1 MQSPRHTGPLGRS
14 LRKRIAKE
22 NPDEEFIDKEEFP
35 LGYIWS
41 ESIDQ
46 QLDRLKPWGVSNPE
60 VIESGRIAVRTL
72 TFEYM
77 SKCFNDVGR
86 VMQKC
91 ESPIE
96 AIMLGAFIT
105 LSTKKGMNLRLI
117 PDRDKVEHV
126 INRAHRTHMAD
137 HLSNILVTISPQV
150 HIGDYRVD
158 ILLEYEFLQRE
169 FPDEAKRSAST
180 NGALTHQPEQV
191 PSQRTGVKF
200 VVECDGHAFHEKTK
214 EQAAQD
220 KRRDRTLQSLG
231 FKVFRFT
238 GMEINNDVLSC
249 AEEVFDTFFRES
261 GIQRG

>member
-1 MQSPRHTGPLGRS
+1 MGPLGRS

-22 NPDEEFIDKEEFP
+22 NPDEEFIDKEEIP

-41 ESIDQ
+41 ESIDS
-46 QLDRLKPWGVSNPE
+46 QLNRLTPWGVSNPDA
-60 VIESGRIAVRTL
+60 IESGRIAVRAL

-77 SKCFNDVGR
+77 SKCFNDVGF
-86 VMQKC
+86 VMNKC

-96 AIMLGAFIT
+96 AIMLGAFVT
-105 LSTKKGMNLRLI
+105 LSAKKGLNLRLL
-117 PDRDKVEHV
+117 PDRNKAEHV
-126 INRAHRTHMAD
+126 IERAHRTHMAD
-137 HLSNILVTISPQV
+137 HQSSILVTISPQV
-150 HIGDYRVD
+150 QIGDYRVD

-169 FPDEAKRSAST
+169 FPDEAKIVASN
-180 NGALTHQPEQV
+180 NGAWTSRPEQA
-191 PSQRTGVKF
+191 PSRRTGAKF
-200 VVECDGHAFHEKTK
+200 VVECDGHEFHEKTK

-261 GIQRG
+261 GMLRG